1 MTHDFKVLKAGIK
14 FNFVQVTYGGKDA
27 SYWQMAFV
35 LSATERNK
43 GTKFFK
49 KSAKDFFEMS
59 VRYCTEKANSV
70 HIFAELH
77 STSVLCGN
85 ISISTAN

>member
-1 MTHDFKVLKAGIK
+1 M
-14 FNFVQVTYGGKDA
+14 TYGGKDA

-49 KSAKDFFEMS
+49 NAAKYFFEMS
-59 VRYCTEKANSV
+59 VRYCTEKTNSI
-70 HIFAELH
+70 HIFAELP
-77 STSVLCGN
+77 STSVICGN
-85 ISISTAN
+85 ISISIAK